1 MESVLSLAYSL
12 MDRLL
17 PLAFAEPA
25 FMKRALLAVLFVA
38 PAAAA
43 VGVPLIQFRMAFFS
57 DAIGHSAFT
66 GVALGVLLG
75 IHPLLTM
82 VAFGLF
88 VAYAITL
95 AKGRTG
101 LSHDTVIGVFFST
114 VIALGIAVIS
124 AQKGLTRNLQ
134 AYLYG
139 DLLAIS
145 DAEVLWMAALF
156 LAVAA
161 YLFLAF
167 NRILLLG
174 VHEGFARSLGIRG
187 RALEISF
194 SIVVALVVTTA
205 IRGSARRLPGI
216 PSGRAQRGQGNG
228 GGVLDRDRH
237 LSALGDCGDRRLVLP
252 RHGHGRHD
260 RPLRGGVLRPDR
272 PPPAGAR
279 GNRLTRAF
287 RTSPSPSPSPR
298 GPRRTPP

>member
-1 MESVLSLAYSL
+1 MESALSLAYSL

-88 VAYAITL
+88 VAYAITMV
-95 AKGRTG
+95 KGRTG
-101 LSHDTVIGVFFST
+101 LSPDTVIGVFFST

-124 AQKGLTRNLQ
+124 ARKGLTRNLQ

-145 DAEVLWMAALF
+145 EAEVLWMAALF

-161 YLFLAF
+161 YLSLAF

-194 SIVVALVVTTA
+194 SLVVALVVTTA
-205 IRGSARRLPGI
+205 IRAVGILLVTALLVVPAAAARNVARGSAGAFWTAIAISLLSGVAGI
-216 PSGRAQRGQGNG
+216 AASYYLDTATGATI
-228 GGVLDRDRH
+228 VLFAAAFF
-237 LSALGDCGDRRLVLP
+237 ALTAI
-252 RHGHGRHD
+252 
-260 RPLRGGVLRPDR
+260 LRGSRKS
-272 PPPAGAR
+272 
-279 GNRLTRAF
+279 GNA
-287 RTSPSPSPSPR
+287 
-298 GPRRTPP
+298 

>member
-1 MESVLSLAYSL
+1 
-12 MDRLL
+12 
-17 PLAFAEPA
+17 
-25 FMKRALLAVLFVA
+25 
-38 PAAAA
+38 
-43 VGVPLIQFRMAFFS
+43 MAFFS

-88 VAYAITL
+88 VAYSITL
-95 AKGRTG
+95 VKGRTG
-101 LSHDTVIGVFFST
+101 LSPDTVIGVFFST

-145 DAEVLWMAALF
+145 GAEVLWMAALF
-156 LAVAA
+156 LGVAA

-174 VHEGFARSLGIRG
+174 VHEGFARSLGVRG

-194 SIVVALVVTTA
+194 SLVVALVVTTA
-205 IRGSARRLPGI
+205 IRAVGILLVTALLVVPAAAARNVAKGAAAAFWIAIAISLASGLAGIASSYYLDTATGATIVLFAAAFFALTALLRL
-216 PSGRAQRGQGNG
+216 
-228 GGVLDRDRH
+228 
-237 LSALGDCGDRRLVLP
+237 
-252 RHGHGRHD
+252 
-260 RPLRGGVLRPDR
+260 
-272 PPPAGAR
+272 AR
-279 GNRLTRAF
+279 GETA
-287 RTSPSPSPSPR
+287 
-298 GPRRTPP
+298 

>member
-101 LSHDTVIGVFFST
+101 LSPDTVIGVFFST
-114 VIALGIAVIS
+114 VIALGIAIIS

-139 DLLAIS
+139 DLLAIT

-187 RALEISF
+187 RTLEISF

-205 IRGSARRLPGI
+205 IRAVGILLVTALLVVPAAAARNV
-216 PSGRAQRGQGNG
+216 ARGT
-228 GGVLDRDRH
+228 
-237 LSALGDCGDRRLVLP
+237 
-252 RHGHGRHD
+252 
-260 RPLRGGVLRPDR
+260 
-272 PPPAGAR
+272 AGAFWTAIVISLFSGVAGIAASYHLDTATGATIVLFTAAFFALTALLRLAR
-279 GNRLTRAF
+279 GESA
-287 RTSPSPSPSPR
+287 
-298 GPRRTPP
+298 